1 MVQRYP
7 QFEEEWQAVVC
18 EEKAGL
24 MQELLDISAHVRSTK
39 SNLEVST
46 KSKPDLVICC
56 SSESSWNQCGENE
69 SLLLK
74 TLSGCGEVALTQ
86 GTDFLSLT
94 GWKKDSLVSGSDIYL
109 NLRPHVNQE
118 SVLPKLKKKLAKLMT
133 KSAKSGSE
141 NNATEGEEPG
151 KNLVRYINYLESLN
165 SD

>member
-24 MQELLDISAHVRSTK
+24 MQELLHISAHVRSTK